1 MLIALKMSSI
11 INNSNNGFYM
21 KFVTKPVL
29 SLNNIFLNHFN
40 S

>member
-21 KFVTKPVL
+21 ELVTKPVL
-29 SLNNIFLNHFN
+29 FLNNIFFK
-40 S
+40 SF